1 MMNARADANIT
12 EQKHGDV
19 VNTNHRQHVL
29 GTLIVL
35 KSKMNQGMITL
46 PNVVVK
52 VNSLFNERRSINELY
67 VCIFSNS

>member
-52 VNSLFNERRSINELY
+52 VNSLFTERRLIDELY
-67 VCIFSNS
+67 VCSFSNS